1 MVTMVTH
8 PDVSDTY
15 RVALFPPEF
24 TRRWCSLNDG
34 TFSYY
39 ENDKSSNPN
48 GGVKTSEI
56 VCVAVDPPDKHGY
69 VHVNS
74 PPTILF
80 PLLLLCH
87 PLPPFLLPHQVR
99 AHL

>member
-8 PDVSDTY
+8 LLTLMV
-15 RVALFPPEF
+15 LFFPPEF

-69 VHVNS
+69 VHVSS
-74 PPTILF
+74 PPPL

-87 PLPPFLLPHQVR
+87 PLPPFLLPRQVR